1 MEDTLLTTIQTSIES
16 LFNPT
21 SDMYWRVIGSLI
33 VIFLLWLI
41 RLVILRLVNRRVGD
55 NSVRYWWRKISTYVT
70 VGLGII
76 LVGSIWFQGIEYA
89 ATFLGLAAA
98 GLAIALQ
105 SPITDVAGWGFIS
118 LALGCVTVL

>member
-55 NSVRYWWRKISTYVT
+55 ISVRYWWRKISTYLT